1 MQKKIKNVHTYT
13 LSAEALQGVKSG
25 PREMTQVVTICGK
38 GKTEGRWRKEE
49 QEQIE
54 DEEREEMVTQ
64 LLS

>member
-1 MQKKIKNVHTYT
+1 MDTHT
-13 LSAEALQGVKSG
+13 LSRLRLCRGVKSE
-25 PREMTQVVTICGK
+25 PREMTQVVTICGE